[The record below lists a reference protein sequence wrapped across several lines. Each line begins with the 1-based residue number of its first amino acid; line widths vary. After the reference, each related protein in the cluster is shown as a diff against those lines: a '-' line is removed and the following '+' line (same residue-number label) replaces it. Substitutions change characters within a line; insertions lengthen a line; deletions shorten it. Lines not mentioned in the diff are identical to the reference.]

1 MTTPDLRAIVRA
13 RMLALGIDQATLA
26 RRMAPRWGY
35 ALPAQAVERLSRW
48 FAGARDMPTDA
59 FAELLAELGG
69 SLAWDAAPS
78 VPSPPAD
85 APARRRRASKRPRA

>member
-1 MTTPDLRAIVRA
+1 MITPDLRALVRA
-13 RMLALGIDQATLA
+13 RMAALGIDQATLA

-35 ALPAQAVERLSRW
+35 ALQAQAAERLSRW

-69 SLAWDAAPS
+69 SITWS
-78 VPSPPAD
+78 S
-85 APARRRRASKRPRA
+85 